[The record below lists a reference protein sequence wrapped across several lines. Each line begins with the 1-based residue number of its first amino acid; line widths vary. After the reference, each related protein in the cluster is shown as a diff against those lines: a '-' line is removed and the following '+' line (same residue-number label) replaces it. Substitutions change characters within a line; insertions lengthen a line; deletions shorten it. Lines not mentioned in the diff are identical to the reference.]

1 MAIEGIDD
9 SVELDLQLR
18 IMASVLYTKLAERFN
33 SLCDAA
39 RLAGVF
45 IQARLPAEPIV
56 RNAIPM
62 ALKCLTGA
70 ARMPLVCSRPTPSRP
85 G

>member
-33 SLCDAA
+33 ILTVFAMQQDLQGYLF
-39 RLAGVF
+39 RLDC
-45 IQARLPAEPIV
+45 P
-56 RNAIPM
+56 
-62 ALKCLTGA
+62 
-70 ARMPLVCSRPTPSRP
+70 
-85 G
+85 